1 MGTVDMDQQQG
12 ELTMYDAVITFVTK
26 DTSHTYPNVHHEP
39 VITKV
44 YRLEFE
50 SEVHFRNWLLMA
62 STFGAVDTPTQL
74 VVSDSGSF
82 DL

>member
-1 MGTVDMDQQQG
+1 
-12 ELTMYDAVITFVTK
+12 MYDAVITFVTEDK
-26 DTSHTYPNVHHEP
+26 GDGVGEFGDIKNI
-39 VITKV
+39 ITKV

-50 SEVHFRNWLLMA
+50 SEEDFAKWLVSDRAADGTQIRM
-62 STFGAVDTPTQL
+62 VDCVTQL

>member
-1 MGTVDMDQQQG
+1 
-12 ELTMYDAVITFVTK
+12 MYDAVITFVTT
-26 DTSHTYPNVHHEP
+26 DTDPNEP
-39 VITKV
+39 YQGPPIVITKV
-44 YRLEFE
+44 FRLEFE

-62 STFGAVDTPTQL
+62 STFGADTPTQL